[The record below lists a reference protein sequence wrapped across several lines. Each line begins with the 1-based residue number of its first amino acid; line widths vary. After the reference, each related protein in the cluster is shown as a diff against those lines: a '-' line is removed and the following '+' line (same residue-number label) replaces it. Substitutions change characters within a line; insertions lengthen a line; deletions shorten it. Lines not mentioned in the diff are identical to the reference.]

1 MRGSLVLAVR
11 HRANH
16 GGGQKQVAEC
26 KVGEGVPERLR
37 GTLHAADEPI

>member
-26 KVGEGVPERLR
+26 KVGERLR
-37 GTLHAADEPI
+37 SALRAADEPI